1 MLGLTLAAN
10 EVFRSLLFNL
20 LPVAGDLTGA
30 GVLRPIGDASVTAPW
45 CFARDRL
52 VWH

>member
-1 MLGLTLAAN
+1 MKCFGHY
-10 EVFRSLLFNL
+10 FFNL
-20 LPVAGDLTGA
+20 LPVAGAALRDLTGA